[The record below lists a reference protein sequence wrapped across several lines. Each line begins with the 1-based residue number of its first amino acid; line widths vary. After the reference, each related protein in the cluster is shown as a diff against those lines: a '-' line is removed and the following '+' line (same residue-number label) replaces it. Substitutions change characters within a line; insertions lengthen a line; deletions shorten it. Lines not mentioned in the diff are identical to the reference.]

1 MEDLN
6 IVTAIGHLSTVQ
18 YRFEE
23 AFPRLEMPCDS
34 VEVEAS
40 SADDCGFV
48 GHRQLVRRRFVAFPL
63 TWVPEEGSCGKE
75 VDKYYEPG

>member
-1 MEDLN
+1 MTKRHLGRITKSYFRRIHYMEDLN

-63 TWVPEEGSCGKE
+63 T
-75 VDKYYEPG
+75 